1 MKKMKI
7 NKVNLDKFIT
17 GEGNDEY
24 ENQYT
29 MDGYEQQYK
38 ESQDAVR
45 KYAEEVRELEK
56 EIKAKDTI
64 IKNLKKVVGE
74 INREEKEKG
83 LHQSKGPLSEYRYE
97 AELVYDKKRVGIEDM
112 KKDMLKMMDKIDRLE
127 DAFKFLKDRVNR
139 IDGRG

>member
-1 MKKMKI
+1 MI
-7 NKVNLDKFIT
+7 DKVSLDKFIT

-74 INREEKEKG
+74 INREEKENG
-83 LHQSKGPLSEYRYE
+83 
-97 AELVYDKKRVGIEDM
+97 
-112 KKDMLKMMDKIDRLE
+112 
-127 DAFKFLKDRVNR
+127 
-139 IDGRG
+139 

>member
-1 MKKMKI
+1 MNILTLEMMKKMKI

-38 ESQDAVR
+38 ESQNAVR
-45 KYAEEVRELEK
+45 KYAEEVRELKK

-74 INREEKEKG
+74 INREEKENG
-83 LHQSKGPLSEYRYE
+83 
-97 AELVYDKKRVGIEDM
+97 
-112 KKDMLKMMDKIDRLE
+112 
-127 DAFKFLKDRVNR
+127 
-139 IDGRG
+139 

>member
-38 ESQDAVR
+38 ESQNAVR
-45 KYAEEVRELEK
+45 KYAEEVRELKK

-74 INREEKEKG
+74 INREEKENG
-83 LHQSKGPLSEYRYE
+83 
-97 AELVYDKKRVGIEDM
+97 
-112 KKDMLKMMDKIDRLE
+112 
-127 DAFKFLKDRVNR
+127 
-139 IDGRG
+139 

>member
-1 MKKMKI
+1 MKI

-38 ESQDAVR
+38 ESQNAVR
-45 KYAEEVRELEK
+45 KYAEEVRELKK

-74 INREEKEKG
+74 INREEKENG
-83 LHQSKGPLSEYRYE
+83 
-97 AELVYDKKRVGIEDM
+97 
-112 KKDMLKMMDKIDRLE
+112 
-127 DAFKFLKDRVNR
+127 
-139 IDGRG
+139 